1 MTSLFRPAADN
12 DPFPVTAKAGPMEN
26 PLGSLV
32 APSLGLVA
40 PFTAETV
47 MCRCDDDMLYPSIT
61 CVADSAGRRVI
72 RTYSEIVGTFVTVLV
87 SPFDRA
93 TTRALAFALAAGSQA
108 TITRMIEEPDARE
121 TIARGLFED
130 EIFICALNRSDQPAE
145 VVQGAINGIF
155 AERDAALIRSA
166 RRTRILRL
174 RERIEA
180 NELRLNPHPA
190 GDNVVLFR
198 RR

>member
-1 MTSLFRPAADN
+1 MTSPLRPTADN
-12 DPFPVTAKAGPMEN
+12 DPFPVTANAGPMEN

-32 APSLGLVA
+32 APGLGLVA
-40 PFTAETV
+40 PYTAETV

-87 SPFDRA
+87 SPYDRA
-93 TTRALAFALAAGSQA
+93 TTRALTFALAAGSQA
-108 TITRMIEEPDARE
+108 TITRMIEEPAARE
-121 TIARGLFED
+121 AIAQALFED

-145 VVQGAINGIF
+145 IVQGAVSGIL
-155 AERDAALIRSA
+155 AERDAALVSQA
-166 RRTRILRL
+166 RRTRILDLRVRL
-174 RERIEA
+174 EA
-180 NELRLNPHPA
+180 NDLPPRPHPA
-190 GDNVVLFR
+190 GDNVVAFR